1 MLGST
6 LRPLEGAE
14 RPDVSLRKSGS
25 RLAAPMRSKNSRNPD
40 GELTSGTDSV
50 AEGRRREL
58 AVIALLAQQLGSRGQ
73 FGNNAVWRI

>member
-1 MLGST
+1 
-6 LRPLEGAE
+6 
-14 RPDVSLRKSGS
+14 LRKSLS
-25 RLAAPMRSKNSRNPD
+25 RSVTPIRSKKPKDPD
-40 GELTSGTDSV
+40 GEPTSGTDSV